1 VAGAESAGPFRSDRE
16 SVKLFTEIARYEC
29 YNPFRSRRPIGRSA
43 ILEGGASMGTMLVI
57 VGVLLAAILLLVYIW
72 PNQPEEKDPVKK

>member
-1 VAGAESAGPFRSDRE
+1 
-16 SVKLFTEIARYEC
+16 
-29 YNPFRSRRPIGRSA
+29 
-43 ILEGGASMGTMLVI
+43 MGTMLVI